1 MNSLLLALYALR
13 SVLCVACDI
22 LLMGR
27 VAVLIAIHDDHVPYS
42 EGSGHV
48 RLLLELRLV
57 PAHRIDA
64 VPQERQDGIP
74 PRLFCKCTSDADCT
88 CSNAGVAQV
97 PLSAQY
103 LVDCSW
109 PYGNAGCDG
118 GQDFQAYECT
128 T

>member
-1 MNSLLLALYALR
+1 VR
-13 SVLCVACDI
+13 
-22 LLMGR
+22 R
-27 VAVLIAIHDDHVPYS
+27 VVLITIHVSYS

-48 RLLLELRLV
+48 RLLLELRLI

-74 PRLFCKCTSDADCT
+74 PRLFCKYTHHADEYVFQR
-88 CSNAGVAQV
+88 GVAQV

-128 T
+128 TSNDLIRLYRVCNKI